1 MSGRLFINCHLFE
14 TFLQTLKFLDLSGNL
29 IGDTGAQNLAKALQD
44 NTVKTILPLRKSFDH
59 FDLNRN

>member
-29 IGDTGAQNLAKALQD
+29 IEDAGAQILAEALQD
-44 NTVKTILPLRKSFDH
+44 NKVNIMFSLFRKNF
-59 FDLNRN
+59 